1 MGIQDREYNR
11 SGGGGISGNP
21 LMRLLMG
28 DFTIGYL
35 FGIKIRIHASLVILL
50 AFNLLTAGVTGWQI
64 ALTSSVILFS
74 VILLHEFGHCFA
86 ARAVGGRGDDVLLW
100 PLGGLA
106 FIQTPRR
113 PWPSFVGT
121 AGGPLT
127 NLIICLI
134 CAILLRVIQG
144 SWVLGNPLAPYIGSA
159 TGGWTKMSTT
169 AAYYLWWIYSTSM
182 ALFLFNLLP
191 IFPLDGGRILQCAL
205 WPKLG
210 FYQSTNVACIVGMT
224 AAGLIFLISL
234 GNFFMMFLMGWLGYY
249 CYQTRMNLRQLAD
262 EVWEEERYEGTNS
275 WSAPPT
281 RPRVRLPRL
290 RLLSGGGQNKPL
302 DDRFRLS
309 NLNPF
314 RLLKRRQERRK
325 FEKLMGGDD

>member
-11 SGGGGISGNP
+11 GGGGGGNS
-21 LMRLLMG
+21 LTRLLMG
-28 DFTIGYL
+28 DFTLGH
-35 FGIKIRIHASLVILL
+35 FAGIKIRIHASLVILL
-50 AFNLLTAGVTGWQI
+50 AFNLLSAGVMGWRN
-64 ALTSSVILFS
+64 ALTSSVITFS

-86 ARAVGGRGDDVLLW
+86 ARTVGGRGDDVLLW

-134 CAILLRVIQG
+134 CAVLLRVIQG

-159 TGGWTKMSTT
+159 TGGWAEMSTT
-169 AAYYLWWIYSTSM
+169 SAYYLWWIYSTSM
-182 ALFLFNLLP
+182 GLFLFNLLP
-191 IFPLDGGRILQCAL
+191 IFPLDFGRILQCAL

-210 FYQSTNVACIVGMT
+210 FYQATNVATIVGMVT
-224 AAGLIFLISL
+224 AGGIFLISL
-234 GNFFMMFLMGWLGYY
+234 GNFFMMFLMGSLFFY

-262 EVWEEERYEGTNS
+262 EVWEEERYEGTKS
-275 WSAPPT
+275 WGAAPA
-281 RPRVRLPRL
+281 RPGVRLPRL
-290 RLLSGGGQNKPL
+290 RLINGGGKTKPL
-302 DDRFRLS
+302 DDRFTLS
-309 NLNPF
+309 KLNPL
-314 RLLKRRQERRK
+314 RALKRRQERRK